1 LSKQGFMSKVTSKL
15 QVTIPKAVADAYG
28 IVAGSEVF
36 FEPAGASIRLRLE
49 TDPLNLDLEER
60 LALFDAETAR
70 QAQRDAVHCAVPPP
84 SDRGWTRE
92 ELYDRALPR

>member
-1 LSKQGFMSKVTSKL
+1 MFKQGAMSKVTSKL

-36 FEPAGASIRLRLE
+36 FEPAGADIRLRLK
-49 TDPLNLDLEER
+49 TAPLNLDLDER

-70 QAQRDAVHCAVPPP
+70 QAERDAARCAVAPL

-92 ELYDRALPR
+92 ELYERALPR

>member
-1 LSKQGFMSKVTSKL
+1 MSKVTSKL
-15 QVTIPKAVADAYG
+15 QVTIPKSVADAYG

-36 FEPAGASIRLRLE
+36 FEPAGATIRLRVA
-49 TDPLNLDLEER
+49 TAPLNLDLDER
-60 LALFDAETAR
+60 LALFDAETER
-70 QAQRDAVHCAVPPP
+70 QAQRDSARCAVPPP